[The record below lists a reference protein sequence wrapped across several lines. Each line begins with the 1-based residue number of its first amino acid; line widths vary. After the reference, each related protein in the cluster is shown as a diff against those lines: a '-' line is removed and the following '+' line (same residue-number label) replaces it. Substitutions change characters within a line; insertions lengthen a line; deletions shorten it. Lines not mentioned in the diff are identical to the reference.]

1 MARAIVVR
9 GVALFAGGLLAVAGA
24 AAARAQMSSDP
35 AQITACLCEQQGLAA
50 LSSDMSAKTQA
61 LAAVRQHL
69 AELDAQLSSARSTLD
84 VNSPDQEARYK
95 ALLDQR
101 DAAYRQSLGP
111 VVSDADQS
119 TARYNAHVA
128 QYNSQCASR
137 QFELGGDGANT
148 GSSGLSAVAVKSA
161 LADQPWPAGGGRV
174 G

>member
-1 MARAIVVR
+1 MERAIVVR
-9 GVALFAGGLLAVAGA
+9 GVALLAGGLLAIAGA

-84 VNSPDQEARYK
+84 VNNPDQEARYK

-111 VVSDADQS
+111 VVSDADQA
-119 TARYNAHVA
+119 TARYNAHA
-128 QYNSQCASR
+128 ARYNSQCASR
-137 QFELGGDGANT
+137 QFDSVVMAQIQAHLVCPP
-148 GSSGLSAVAVKSA
+148 L
-161 LADQPWPAGGGRV
+161 Q
-174 G
+174 

>member
-9 GVALFAGGLLAVAGA
+9 GVALLAGGLLAVAGT

-84 VNSPDQEARYK
+84 VNNPDQEARYK

-137 QFELGGDGANT
+137 QFDSVVMAQIQAHLVCPP
-148 GSSGLSAVAVKSA
+148 L
-161 LADQPWPAGGGRV
+161 Q
-174 G
+174 